1 MTDSLDRKARGGA
14 TPEEIAKLKT
24 LKEIKNH
31 ERTELSDLPGW
42 AKAALVYK
50 YLYDVSYEDAL
61 KAVGVKRAVRT
72 LENYR
77 KTPAG
82 KDLRAMVQKFSDDPV
97 AMANAFLRSSAMGV
111 MVDRIAFLE
120 MAKATGNFIEADK
133 IARDLQDRVPE
144 LAKKSGSKGG
154 SGTMTIQ
161 VNLPGGASLEPI
173 MIDSSYELT
182 AEELP
187 DYEIEDRDG

>member
-14 TPEEIAKLKT
+14 TEAELAKLKT
-24 LKEIKNH
+24 LKEIPR
-31 ERTELSDLPGW
+31 EDRTELSDLPGW

-50 YLYDVSYEDAL
+50 YLYDVSYADAI
-61 KAVGVKRAVRT
+61 KAVGVKRSERT

-82 KDLRAMVQKFSDDPV
+82 KKLREMIERFKDDPV
-97 AMANAFLRSSAMGV
+97 QMAAAFLRANAMGV

-120 MAKATGNFIEADK
+120 MAKASGNFVEADK

-144 LAKKSGSKGG
+144 LAKKQASKGG
-154 SGTMTIQ
+154 TGSMTLQI
-161 VNLPGGASLEPI
+161 NLPGGAKLDPI
-173 MIDSSYELT
+173 MIDSSHQLVGDTDE
-182 AEELP
+182 A
-187 DYEIEDRDG
+187 DWEITEDG